1 MSTPEASQN
10 GSSEP
15 NRRIVM
21 AVVSLSYILRVG
33 SSDSRGSSSAFSY
46 DMSYIGMK
54 KSLRY
59 IAEACG
65 GTLAFE
71 EPYSE
76 YDDLSKSDGRHI
88 PLVSVSKCIF
98 CVGVY
103 FRISTTQAFDA
114 HIQAYREPRITA
126 SCAYVSPEEGD
137 KVKATII
144 RKLEVEATEHSWNP
158 ATVDKSSVIL
168 VCPQPDRFT
177 NRADEANAKPED
189 KELKLAGWYVAGG
202 IKHFLQLPAGQHV
215 ETGYQGFVV
224 HHGAGH
230 EAMLAVLKSEKDGSG
245 FVRFIEAPEV
255 NGYRKVE
262 VYQTRGWDI
271 NAAKLA

>member
-1 MSTPEASQN
+1 MSTPQASQN
-10 GSSEP
+10 SSSEP
-15 NRRIVM
+15 NRRIFM

-33 SSDSRGSSSAFSY
+33 SSDSSGSSSAFSY
-46 DMSYIGMK
+46 DMSHIGMK
-54 KSLRY
+54 STLRY

-76 YDDLSKSDGRHI
+76 YDDLSKGEGRHI

-103 FRISTTQAFDA
+103 FRISTTQAFCA
-114 HIQAYREPRITA
+114 HIRAYREPRISA

-144 RKLEVEATEHSWNP
+144 RNLGIEATEHSWNP

-189 KELKLAGWYVAGG
+189 KELRLAGWYVAEG
-202 IKHFLQLPAGQHV
+202 IKQFLQVPAGQHV

-224 HHGAGH
+224 HRGTGH
-230 EAMLAVLKSEKDGSG
+230 ETMLAILKSEKDGSG
-245 FVRFIEAPEV
+245 FVRFIETAEV
-255 NGYRKVE
+255 DAYGKVE

-271 NAAKLA
+271 DAAKLA